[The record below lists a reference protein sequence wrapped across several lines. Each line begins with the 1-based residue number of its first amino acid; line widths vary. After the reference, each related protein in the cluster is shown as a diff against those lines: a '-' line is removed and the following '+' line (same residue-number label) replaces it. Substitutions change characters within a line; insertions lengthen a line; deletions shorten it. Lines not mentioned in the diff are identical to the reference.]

1 MNKVSKMKR
10 NTIIL
15 PDMIKKSSVP
25 DYFSIGRTRAEEIFN
40 QAWEE
45 AQRDYKIPIQCTAE
59 YGSLKLM
66 SRKAYA
72 YYLHYGM
79 RLQDEVA
86 RKSVPP
92 FSAVE
97 YQDYI

>member
-1 MNKVSKMKR
+1 MDKNLV
-10 NTIIL
+10 IL
-15 PDMIKKSSVP
+15 PDMIRKSNAVN
-25 DYFSIGRTRAEEIFN
+25 YFSLGRSKAEEIFN

-45 AQRDYKIPIQCTAE
+45 AQRDDKIPIQCTAE

-79 RLQDEVA
+79 RLQDEMA

>member
-1 MNKVSKMKR
+1 MKR
-10 NTIIL
+10 ERVIL
-15 PDMIKKSSVP
+15 PDMIRKKDIP
-25 DYFSIGRTRAEEIFN
+25 KYFPMSRTKGEEIFKLT
-40 QAWEE
+40 WEE
-45 AQRDYKIPIQCTAE
+45 AERGDKIPIQCTAE
-59 YGSLKLM
+59 YDSLKYI

-79 RLQDEVA
+79 RLQDSIA

>member
-1 MNKVSKMKR
+1 MDKNLV
-10 NTIIL
+10 IL
-15 PDMIKKSSVP
+15 PDMIRKSKVVK
-25 DYFSIGRTRAEEIFN
+25 YFSLGRTKAEEIFN
-40 QAWEE
+40 KAWEE
-45 AQRDYKIPIQCTAE
+45 AQRNDKIPIQCTAE

-79 RLQDEVA
+79 RLQDEMA

>member
-1 MNKVSKMKR
+1 
-10 NTIIL
+10 
-15 PDMIKKSSVP
+15 MIRKSNAVN
-25 DYFSIGRTRAEEIFN
+25 YFSLGRSKAEEIFN

-45 AQRDYKIPIQCTAE
+45 AQRDDKIPIQCTAE

-79 RLQDEVA
+79 RLQDEIA

-97 YQDYI
+97 YQDDI